1 MCYSWYENAEKT
13 ARHDVAQEEPQKTA
27 PEAPQGSRVPS
38 AQSRFWT
45 FRIGRRVPVTEEARV
60 HMTEEAAADRPL
72 EKV

>member
-13 ARHDVAQEEPQKTA
+13 ARHDAAQEEPRKTV
-27 PEAPQGSRVPS
+27 PEAHPETRAPS

-45 FRIGRRVPVTEEARV
+45 FRIGRRAPVTEEARV
-60 HMTEEAAADRPL
+60 HTTEEAAADRTL